1 MSDDLISAE
10 RIKYEKLCARLAVQ
24 KASEHEAVSAIH
36 QLCDDNERLAVICGK
51 RAAEITRLRAQ
62 VEQFRDTNRRMN
74 RRLQLLEGWWQRKV
88 DRSKSERTLLFDMW
102 RRDHRSKE
110 PNLKAMEEAAYQRGY
125 ADGFDAKFF
134 IPKRVTYQQKQ
145 EAGDE

>member
-62 VEQFRDTNRRMN
+62 VE
-74 RRLQLLEGWWQRKV
+74 
-88 DRSKSERTLLFDMW
+88 
-102 RRDHRSKE
+102 
-110 PNLKAMEEAAYQRGY
+110 
-125 ADGFDAKFF
+125 
-134 IPKRVTYQQKQ
+134 
-145 EAGDE
+145 AGDKLAEAVAGLVSILDQNETKGPISDVQLMFCWLAAQDVRAAAKGAKAK

>member
-1 MSDDLISAE
+1 MSDDLVKRLLSVNHMTQGDGFAATME
-10 RIKYEKLCARLAVQ
+10 TAR
-24 KASEHEAVSAIH
+24 EA
-36 QLCDDNERLAVICGK
+36 
-51 RAAEITRLRAQ
+51 AAEISRLRAQ